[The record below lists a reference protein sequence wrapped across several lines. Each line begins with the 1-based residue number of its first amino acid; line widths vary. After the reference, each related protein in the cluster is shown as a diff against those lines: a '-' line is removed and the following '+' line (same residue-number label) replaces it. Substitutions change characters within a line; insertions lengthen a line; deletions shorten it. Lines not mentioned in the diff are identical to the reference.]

1 MARLVQDGSWQATR
15 ERQLT
20 AEPLCRMCR
29 EVGRL
34 IPATVCDHIERHG
47 GEPARFWCG
56 PFQSLC
62 ASCHSSEKQG
72 EERQRQA
79 PSAIIPHYFN
89 DTNVFGVSQGS
100 TEFKDCNFR
109 SDVVK
114 TAYIRSGKF
123 KLCDCEQPVAG
134 ARCRRHH
141 AHRLR
146 GRVDRWAAGHVREE
160 DVCNM
165 GRTVIQRG
173 RRPDDCLHCQSLP
186 SADLKAGGLCVG
198 FTTKSPTR
206 WPGFDWI
213 KSGA

>member
-47 GEPARFWCG
+47 GEPVRFWCG

-62 ASCHSSEKQG
+62 ASCHSSEKQR

-100 TEFKDCNFR
+100 TEFKDCSFR
-109 SDVVK
+109 GDVIK
-114 TAYIRSGKF
+114 TAYIDRGNLNSAIASSRWRERGVGAIMLIGF
-123 KLCDCEQPVAG
+123 VA
-134 ARCRRHH
+134 AS
-141 AHRLR
+141 
-146 GRVDRWAAGHVREE
+146 
-160 DVCNM
+160 
-165 GRTVIQRG
+165 I
-173 RRPDDCLHCQSLP
+173 
-186 SADLKAGGLCVG
+186 GGLLVTFG
-198 FTTKSPTR
+198 KKVWATWAGP
-206 WPGFDWI
+206 
-213 KSGA
+213 